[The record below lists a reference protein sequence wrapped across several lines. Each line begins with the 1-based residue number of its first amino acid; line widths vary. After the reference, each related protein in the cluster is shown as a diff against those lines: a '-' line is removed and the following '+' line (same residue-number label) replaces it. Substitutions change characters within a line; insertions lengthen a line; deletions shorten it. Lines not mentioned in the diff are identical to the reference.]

1 MSKKKKH
8 VQSSK
13 EFWEEHKAPADH
25 PIYDGT
31 TKVIFRP
38 KPVKTEE
45 AKLRKLQEFLF
56 CMNLEK
62 WIFPFFPLPLVKVT
76 INMLE

>member
-13 EFWEEHKAPADH
+13 EFWEEHKAPSDH

-45 AKLRKLQEFLF
+45 AKLRKLQEFLSRAQISF
-56 CMNLEK
+56 DEDDFNEK
-62 WIFPFFPLPLVKVT
+62 
-76 INMLE
+76 

>member
-1 MSKKKKH
+1 MSKKKKQ

-45 AKLRKLQEFLF
+45 AKLRKLQEFLSRAPISF
-56 CMNLEK
+56 DEDDFKEK
-62 WIFPFFPLPLVKVT
+62 
-76 INMLE
+76 

>member
-1 MSKKKKH
+1 MSKKKKQ

-45 AKLRKLQEFLF
+45 AKLRKLQEFLSRAPISF
-56 CMNLEK
+56 DEDDFNE
-62 WIFPFFPLPLVKVT
+62 
-76 INMLE
+76 

>member
-1 MSKKKKH
+1 MTKKKKH

-45 AKLRKLQEFLF
+45 AKLRKLQEFLSRAPISF
-56 CMNLEK
+56 DEDDFKEK
-62 WIFPFFPLPLVKVT
+62 
-76 INMLE
+76 

>member
-13 EFWEEHKAPADH
+13 EFWEEHKAPSDH

-31 TKVIFRP
+31 SKVIFRP

-45 AKLRKLQEFLF
+45 AKLSKLQEFLSRAPISF
-56 CMNLEK
+56 DEDDFNEK
-62 WIFPFFPLPLVKVT
+62 
-76 INMLE
+76 

>member
-1 MSKKKKH
+1 MSKKKKQ
-8 VQSSK
+8 VRLLPDKLTQ
-13 EFWEEHKAPADH
+13 EWWDEHKAPADH

-45 AKLRKLQEFLF
+45 AKLRKLQEFLSRAPISF
-56 CMNLEK
+56 DEDDFNER
-62 WIFPFFPLPLVKVT
+62 
-76 INMLE
+76 

>member
-31 TKVIFRP
+31 SKVIFRP

-45 AKLRKLQEFLF
+45 AKLSKLQEFLSRAPISF
-56 CMNLEK
+56 DEDDFNEK
-62 WIFPFFPLPLVKVT
+62 
-76 INMLE
+76 

>member
-1 MSKKKKH
+1 MSKKKKY

-13 EFWEEHKAPADH
+13 EFWEEHKAPSDH

-31 TKVIFRP
+31 WKVIFRP

-45 AKLRKLQEFLF
+45 AKLSKLQEFLSRAPISF
-56 CMNLEK
+56 DEDDFNEK
-62 WIFPFFPLPLVKVT
+62 
-76 INMLE
+76 

>member
-45 AKLRKLQEFLF
+45 AKLSKLQEFLSRAPISF
-56 CMNLEK
+56 DKDDFNEK
-62 WIFPFFPLPLVKVT
+62 
-76 INMLE
+76 

>member
-45 AKLRKLQEFLF
+45 AKLRKLKEFLSRAPISF
-56 CMNLEK
+56 DEDDFNER
-62 WIFPFFPLPLVKVT
+62 
-76 INMLE
+76 

>member
-31 TKVIFRP
+31 SKVIFRP

-45 AKLRKLQEFLF
+45 AKLRKLQEFLSRAPISF
-56 CMNLEK
+56 DNNEDAD
-62 WIFPFFPLPLVKVT
+62 
-76 INMLE
+76 

>member
-13 EFWEEHKAPADH
+13 EFCEEHKAPADQ

-45 AKLRKLQEFLF
+45 AKLRKLQEFLSRAPISF
-56 CMNLEK
+56 DEDDFNER
-62 WIFPFFPLPLVKVT
+62 
-76 INMLE
+76 

>member
-1 MSKKKKH
+1 MTKKKKH
-8 VQSSK
+8 VKSAK
-13 EFWEEHKAPADH
+13 EFWEEHKAPSDH

-45 AKLRKLQEFLF
+45 AKLRKLQEFLSRAPISF
-56 CMNLEK
+56 NEDDFNEK
-62 WIFPFFPLPLVKVT
+62 
-76 INMLE
+76 

>member
-45 AKLRKLQEFLF
+45 AKLRKLQEFLSRAPISF
-56 CMNLEK
+56 DEDDFNE
-62 WIFPFFPLPLVKVT
+62 I
-76 INMLE
+76 

>member
-13 EFWEEHKAPADH
+13 EFWEEHKAPSDH
-25 PIYDGT
+25 PIYNGT
-31 TKVIFRP
+31 WRVTFRP

-45 AKLRKLQEFLF
+45 AKLSKVQEFLSRAPISF
-56 CMNLEK
+56 DEDDFNER
-62 WIFPFFPLPLVKVT
+62 
-76 INMLE
+76 